1 MFTPQNEDYLLSLRA
16 CNYREPSL
24 YKFRQ
29 LCKLYGSY
37 TILKFRCKILQ
48 NAFNK
53 WSNKESPCFN
63 IRIGQIQS
71 YKAGYESSCTGFIT
85 SRNKEFLCFSNNFI
99 HNFFKYFAKVND
111 YTIFFE
117 KNSVAYQIYPILHS
131 KISSISNT
139 RINGIVDEDRHHI
152 LFVFRGHRHRINTR
166 ANFLNSGDFVTFLL
180 KSKYNTLIPIRIKTT
195 FSANRNSLGYST
207 M

>member
-1 MFTPQNEDYLLSLRA
+1 MFTPQNEDYLLSIRA
-16 CNYREPSL
+16 SHYREPSK
-24 YKFRQ
+24 YKFEQ
-29 LCKLYGSY
+29 QCKMYGSY
-37 TILKFRCKILQ
+37 IILKFRCKILQ

-53 WSNKESPCFN
+53 WSNQNSPCFN

-85 SRNKEFLCFSNNFI
+85 SMNHDYLCFSNNFI
-99 HNFFKYFAKVND
+99 NNFFKYFGKTND

-117 KNSVAYQIYPILHS
+117 KNSVAYLIYPIFHDKIHS
-131 KISSISNT
+131 ITNT

-152 LFVFRGHRHRINTR
+152 LFVFRGHRHRITTR

-180 KSKYNTLIPIRIKTT
+180 RPKYNSLIPIRIKIT
-195 FSANRNSLGYST
+195 FSANRNTLGYGA

>member
-1 MFTPQNEDYLLSLRA
+1 MFTPQNEDYLLSIRA
-16 CNYREPSL
+16 SHYREPSK
-24 YKFRQ
+24 YKFEQ
-29 LCKLYGSY
+29 QCKMYGSY
-37 TILKFRCKILQ
+37 IILKFRCKILQ

-53 WSNKESPCFN
+53 WSNQNSPCFN

-85 SRNKEFLCFSNNFI
+85 SMNHDYLCFSNNVI
-99 HNFFKYFAKVND
+99 HNFFKYFAKAND

-117 KNSVAYQIYPILHS
+117 KNSVAYLIYPIFHD

-139 RINGIVDEDRHHI
+139 RINGIVGENKHHI
-152 LFVFRGHRHRINTR
+152 LFVFRGHRHRITTR
-166 ANFLNSGDFVTFLL
+166 ANFLNPGDFVTFIL
-180 KSKYNTLIPIRIKTT
+180 KPKYNSLIPIKIRTT
-195 FSANRNSLGYST
+195 FSTNRNTFGYST